1 MFSIIIFI
9 VVLFFFFFFLM
20 IRRPPRSTL
29 FPYTTL
35 FRSRGRRRPRR
46 SPAPGRAAPCPDRGT
61 GGGPGRPGGGPAPW
75 TCRRAAGRAGWPPGR
90 AGCPYAPAES
100 ERPAPRAPRPPRPAP
115 SPPASPPVRAPP
127 LAQEP
132 TKPVRQLPAFFHMRR
147 PPRPATARGPG
158 PGAPRAPRAPARQGE
173 GPTRP
178 RRRAVA
184 GLGTQAAPTL
194 RRWRPLRPWRH
205 SGGGGAEEEGRGG
218 GGTLAEEVAAGGV
231 DRGHPAAIV
240 AERVDTLAVGTGDQ
254 PVDRPAGEIAAPHL
268 QRVRPDRHHA
278 AGAADQQD
286 AALVTNHH
294 AARPGRCPAR
304 RRTLGRE
311 RGGPE
316 HRELL
321 LVDLGHQAQR
331 GVDRVQAAMK
341 VVARQRPQPRRPIV
355 TTPTTRQVDAERIP
369 VLGVEGVDE
378 GPVTGVA

>member
-90 AGCPYAPAES
+90 AGRPCAPAGS
-100 ERPAPRAPRPPRPAP
+100 QRPAPRAPRPPRPAP

-147 PPRPATARGPG
+147 PPRPATAQGPG
-158 PGAPRAPRAPARQGE
+158 PGAPRAPARQGE

-178 RRRAVA
+178 RR
-184 GLGTQAAPTL
+184 
-194 RRWRPLRPWRH
+194 RH

-240 AERVDTLAVGTGDQ
+240 AERVDALSVGAGAQ

-278 AGAADQQD
+278 VGAADQQD

-378 GPVTGVA
+378 GPVTGVAIQRVHPVATRSRHARVGVAGHGALP